1 MGTPAARARHIVLV
15 GLMGSGKTTVGRLLA
30 TRLDRPFV
38 DCDAALE
45 RSTGRTAR
53 EIAEADGVAALL
65 ALEAQVL
72 LDVLARPEQA
82 VVAAAASVV
91 DDGRCRRAL
100 RSPGIAVVRL
110 RARPDT
116 LAARHA
122 AGSHRRSLGAD
133 PVAGFAAQVRAR
145 ERRFRAVR
153 PAVTIDVDDRCP
165 DHIVGVVLQ
174 ELGDG
179 RRVGSGI

>member
-1 MGTPAARARHIVLV
+1 MGPPVARARQIVLV

-30 TRLDRPFV
+30 ARLDRPFV
-38 DCDAALE
+38 DCDVGLE

-72 LDVLARPEQA
+72 LDALVRPEPA
-82 VVAAAASVV
+82 VIAAAASVV
-91 DDGRCRRAL
+91 DDERCRRAL
-100 RSPGIAVVRL
+100 RSPGIVVVRL
-110 RARPDT
+110 KARPDT

-145 ERRFRAVR
+145 EQRFRAVR
-153 PAVTIDVDDRCP
+153 PAVTIDVEDRGP
-165 DHIVGVVLQ
+165 DTIVDIVAG
-174 ELGDG
+174 ELGGG

>member
-1 MGTPAARARHIVLV
+1 
-15 GLMGSGKTTVGRLLA
+15 MGSGKTTVGRLLA
-30 TRLDRPFV
+30 ARLDRRFV
-38 DCDAALE
+38 DCDAELE

-72 LDVLARPEQA
+72 LDALARPQPA

-91 DDGRCRRAL
+91 DDRGCRRAL

-110 RARPDT
+110 RARPET

-133 PVAGFAAQVRAR
+133 PVAGFAAQVRVR
-145 ERRFRAVR
+145 ERRFGAVG
-153 PAVTIDVDDRCP
+153 PAVTVDVDDRSP
-165 DHIVGVVLQ
+165 DEIVGVVL
-174 ELGDG
+174 GSSGMDG
-179 RRVGSGI
+179 GPDPAYS

>member
-1 MGTPAARARHIVLV
+1 MGSSVARARHVVLV

-30 TRLDRPFV
+30 GRLDRPFV
-38 DCDAALE
+38 DCDAELGH
-45 RSTGRTAR
+45 STGRTAR

-72 LDVLARPEQA
+72 LDALVRPEPA
-82 VVAAAASVV
+82 VIAAAASVV
-91 DDGRCRRAL
+91 DDERCRRAL
-100 RSPGIAVVRL
+100 RSPGIVVVRL

-145 ERRFRAVR
+145 ERRFRAVG
-153 PAVTIDVDDRCP
+153 PAVTVDVDDRRP
-165 DHIVGVVLQ
+165 DGVVGVVLR

-179 RRVGSGI
+179 RRVGSMV